1 MLKSAIVAAVFSMAF
16 VVPASAETWKCDDAN
31 LTQMKDSVGKLD
43 SKAAQE
49 AGLEWQLAMD
59 AMKANNME
67 ECNLRMSNVNS
78 KFLGGKDLE
87 RALETEV
94 DKTKTTTQ

>member
-1 MLKSAIVAAVFSMAF
+1 MLKSTLIAAVFSMAF
-16 VVPASAETWKCDDAN
+16 VVPASAETWKCDEAN
-31 LTQMKDSVGKLD
+31 LTQMKEHVGKLD

-59 AMKANNME
+59 ALKANNTE

-87 RALETEV
+87 RALETEA
-94 DKTKTTTQ
+94 DKTTTQ

>member
-1 MLKSAIVAAVFSMAF
+1 MLKSTLVAAVLSMAF
-16 VVPASAETWKCDDAN
+16 VVPASAETWKCDEAN
-31 LTQMKDSVGKLD
+31 LTQMKEHVGKLD

-59 AMKANNME
+59 ALKANNTE

-87 RALETEV
+87 RALETEA
-94 DKTKTTTQ
+94 DKTTTTQ

>member
-16 VVPASAETWKCDDAN
+16 VAPALAESWKCDEAN
-31 LTQMKDSVGKLD
+31 LTQMKDFVGKLD

-59 AMKANNME
+59 AMKANNTE
-67 ECNLRMSNVNS
+67 ECNLRMSNVNTQV
-78 KFLGGKDLE
+78 LGW
-87 RALETEV
+87 
-94 DKTKTTTQ
+94 

>member
-1 MLKSAIVAAVFSMAF
+1 MLKSTLIAAVFSMAF
-16 VVPASAETWKCDDAN
+16 VVPASAETWKCDEAN
-31 LTQMKDSVGKLD
+31 LTQMKDFVGKLD

-59 AMKANNME
+59 AMKANNTE
-67 ECNLRMSNVNS
+67 ECNLRMSNVNN

-87 RALETEV
+87 RAKETEA
-94 DKTKTTTQ
+94 DQTTTQ